1 MPKVGTEYEPSH
13 DRDKETEGHDHESTT
28 TTTDSDPP
36 PHTPIGASTTLDCVE
51 GLQVH
56 GDDGVDVDNIE
67 IDDAHAVATCRD
79 WYVGSHHASRTPR
92 SILRVWFPLYVI
104 HLVGLPSWI
113 FKGCGVPFIKW
124 VLPSRDLVAT
134 IHLFVQRGNVCA
146 NHACTVT
153 PASSVSFPSGKDLNL
168 GDQGKPKVNFRM
180 GNSDFSA
187 SEDAARRAS
196 PPMNP
201 GNGLRK
207 DPQGFWESVIPVS
220 PSSSSSLP
228 LSPTEEKMG
237 ARLAA
242 VGWIGEKKA
251 PVLGEGATS
260 AGSSNSQFTSSVK
273 VGSFSFG
280 SNRSNGDE
288 STPSSSSLSPPA
300 TGSAFGPAN
309 ATTLLPAFLAAANVK
324 RKKTSRTREIVDQLR
339 SSSVDAGKGGV
350 GLEGLGQQAS
360 SSAKG
365 EMESAVGKG
374 SSGTDVDVT
383 PGVVSD
389 LAKTQQGQATS
400 VKPSDISS
408 SASGGNDIGLGHALF
423 T

>member
-1 MPKVGTEYEPSH
+1 M
-13 DRDKETEGHDHESTT
+13 T

-36 PHTPIGASTTLDCVE
+36 PHTPIGASTTSDCVE

-56 GDDGVDVDNIE
+56 GDDGVDVVNIE
-67 IDDAHAVATCRD
+67 IDDAHAVAAVAIGMSDITTPVELLDRFSASGSPSMSSTSSDSRPGSSKAVVFPSLNGSCRQ
-79 WYVGSHHASRTPR
+79 GSLSRL
-92 SILRVWFPLYVI
+92 SISSSSEGI
-104 HLVGLPSWI
+104 
-113 FKGCGVPFIKW
+113 
-124 VLPSRDLVAT
+124 
-134 IHLFVQRGNVCA
+134 
-146 NHACTVT
+146 
-153 PASSVSFPSGKDLNL
+153 SVSFPSGKDLNL

-180 GNSDFSA
+180 GNSGSSA

-207 DPQGFWESVIPVS
+207 DPQGFEESVIPVS

-251 PVLGEGATS
+251 PVLGEGATL

-280 SNRSNGDE
+280 SNRSNGDNLRHLQARSLRPRPGLHLVARILVYHLFRME
-288 STPSSSSLSPPA
+288 PSE
-300 TGSAFGPAN
+300 GPAN
-309 ATTLLPAFLAAANVK
+309 ATTLLPAFLATANVK

-374 SSGTDVDVT
+374 SSGSAHAGANGGNHCHRHHPRTDVDVT

-389 LAKTQQGQATS
+389 LAKT
-400 VKPSDISS
+400 
-408 SASGGNDIGLGHALF
+408 
-423 T
+423 